1 MASYSARFVAVCS
14 AAELSALI
22 YRRPDGGLQVQ
33 VYFLFPLDLF
43 SRYTTAS
50 LHLSLTPE
58 K

>member
-1 MASYSARFVAVCS
+1 MASYSARFVAVPQRGQF
-14 AAELSALI
+14 LHNIRLLT
-22 YRRPDGGLQVQ
+22 GLVVQ
-33 VYFLFPLDLF
+33 VYFSFDLF